1 MIWKPFCRDR
11 EHACRARRDRLSTLQ
26 MEANKGRA
34 MEDSTD
40 LEEGEVDE
48 EEHEGWFC
56 EPEVGVADLHQRD
69 ALDHGVPLRDVDGHA
84 ADDALQLRPHGQD
97 DHHRHNGYP
106 EHGVPSCV
114 HACMHT

>member
-1 MIWKPFCRDR
+1 MDR
-11 EHACRARRDRLSTLQ
+11 QHR
-26 MEANKGRA
+26 
-34 MEDSTD
+34 STD

-97 DHHRHNGYP
+97 DHHRHDGHRHSWIIQYWSKRKMYD
-106 EHGVPSCV
+106 GGIGS
-114 HACMHT
+114 